1 MAFPLK
7 SSEFISSL
15 KLSVM
20 RSEQTILFRIELV
33 NLKYCLL
40 TGGIR
45 PDELENIVTSYEPV
59 SIYRGLNQELYT
71 GD

>member
-1 MAFPLK
+1 
-7 SSEFISSL
+7 
-15 KLSVM
+15 M

>member
-1 MAFPLK
+1 
-7 SSEFISSL
+7 
-15 KLSVM
+15 M

-45 PDELENIVTSYEPV
+45 PDELENIVMSYEPV
-59 SIYRGLNQELYT
+59 SIYSGLNQELLT
-71 GD
+71 TRLEVTAEIEGALVSC